1 MKAVQRLAI
10 AALITLGMLALAG
23 CGSSVEDGKQTRL
36 SNEQIGL
43 RPPACMNEQPLR
55 CEEEKAEAH
64 QEEEGA
70 THAEKQKEIEKRAQ
84 EEAEK

>member
-1 MKAVQRLAI
+1 MKGLTT
-10 AALITLGMLALAG
+10 AALIALGVLALAG
-23 CGSSVEDGKQTRL
+23 CASSVEDGKQTRL

-43 RPPACMNEQPLR
+43 RPPACMNEQPLK

-70 THAEKQKEIEKRAQ
+70 KLAEQQKEIEKRAK
-84 EEAEK
+84 EEGEK